1 MINIF
6 TAIIGRI
13 SCTGNCISHLPF
25 RITRPGRYYLSKNL
39 ASSRSKSITV
49 ECSDVEIDGN
59 GHQITY
65 TGSQRKSSIGIYSF
79 SNSHVTVNNLSIKDY
94 AYGLYFNSKRESGE
108 YIASCLPTNITVVNC
123 CLITCKFRGIRLQ
136 GTHSNVSNCLL
147 WKTGGSKVKN
157 LFFSMGIELIGEKN
171 SIHNNHIIDTFSRRP
186 NPTIER
192 IYSVYSEGVAIS
204 LSEWCPESKLSNN
217 IIVNYSRKFDPL
229 RLDLPQNAAE
239 GISWQR
245 TIGIWLSHTS
255 TQVIIDKNE
264 IANFDWGISICE
276 ATKSPMPTNCSI
288 ENCEIPLQLGNL
300 PS

>member
-1 MINIF
+1 MKIF
-6 TAIIGRI
+6 SAAISRI
-13 SCTGNCISHLPF
+13 SHNGNCISHLPF

-39 ASSRSKSITV
+39 SSRRSKSIIV

-59 GHQITY
+59 CNQITY

-79 SNSHVTVNNLSIKDY
+79 SNSHITVNNLSIKDY
-94 AYGLYFNSKRESGE
+94 SYGLYFNSKRESGE
-108 YIASCLPTNITVVNC
+108 YIASGLPNNIKVINC

-136 GTHSNVSNCLL
+136 GTHSNVSNCLI

-157 LFFSMGIELIGEKN
+157 LFFSMGIELFGEKN

-186 NPTIER
+186 NQKIER
-192 IYSVYSEGVAIS
+192 IYSLYSEGVAIS
-204 LSEWCPESKLSNN
+204 LSEGCLESKLSNN
-217 IIVNYSRKFDPL
+217 IIVNYLKRFDPL
-229 RLDLPQNAAE
+229 SLELPQNAVE

-245 TIGIWLSHTS
+245 TIGIWVSHTS

-264 IANFDWGISICE
+264 IVNFNWGISICE
-276 ATKSPMPTNCSI
+276 ATKSPTPTNCSI
-288 ENCEIPLQLGNL
+288 ENCDIPLRLGNL